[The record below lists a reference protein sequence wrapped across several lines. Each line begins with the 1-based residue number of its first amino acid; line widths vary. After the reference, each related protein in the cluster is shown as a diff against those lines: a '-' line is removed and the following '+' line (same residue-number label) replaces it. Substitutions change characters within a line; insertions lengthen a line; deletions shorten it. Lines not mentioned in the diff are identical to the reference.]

1 MWQGLPLAGQWL
13 MAPTHLRRLIMI
25 FRCLIEHT
33 IFVYTMSVRNITFS
47 ADENKID
54 RAREVARGEH
64 KTLNDA
70 FREWLDWYASRN
82 INREE
87 VEALFKK
94 LKYVNAGR
102 KFTRDEMNER

>member
-1 MWQGLPLAGQWL
+1 MYTA
-13 MAPTHLRRLIMI
+13 
-25 FRCLIEHT
+25 
-33 IFVYTMSVRNITFS
+33 FVYTIFVRNITFS
-47 ADENKID
+47 ADENNID
-54 RAREVARGEH
+54 RAREVARSEH

-87 VEALFKK
+87 VEALFEK